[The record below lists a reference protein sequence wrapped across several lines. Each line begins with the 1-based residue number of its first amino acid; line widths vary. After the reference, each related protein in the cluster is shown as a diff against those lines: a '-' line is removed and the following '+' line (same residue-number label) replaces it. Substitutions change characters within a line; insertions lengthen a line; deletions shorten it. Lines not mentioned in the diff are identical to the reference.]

1 MKHSARWTTH
11 TVPRA
16 YVSLQYALHDILEA
30 YDVKGWADLYSG
42 FEQVNQKMMKSA
54 LIKDL
59 YGEIDRLKS
68 GTRWTDV
75 GF

>member
-1 MKHSARWTTH
+1 
-11 TVPRA
+11 
-16 YVSLQYALHDILEA
+16 LHDILEA